1 MKGVILIKKLVIFIS
16 GFFTGAYLLDVLDSL
31 FAVVR
36 QWIEVALIKPTKK
49 VQEFTKSVQSEGEI
63 NTFAVGFQAP
73 EECVY
78 AEEDED
84 E

>member
-1 MKGVILIKKLVIFIS
+1 MKGVILIKKLVIFIA

-36 QWIEVALIKPTKK
+36 QWLEVALIKPTKK
-49 VQEFTKSVQSEGEI
+49 VQEFTNSVQPESEI

-78 AEEDED
+78 VEEDD
-84 E
+84 DQ